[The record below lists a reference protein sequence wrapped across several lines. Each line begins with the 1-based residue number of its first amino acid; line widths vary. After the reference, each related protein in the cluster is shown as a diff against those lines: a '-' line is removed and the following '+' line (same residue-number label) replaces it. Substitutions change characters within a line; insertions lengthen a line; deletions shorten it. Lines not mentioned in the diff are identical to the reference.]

1 MASTWN
7 GWGNGNVS
15 PSTVTC
21 RSCIDSSKAAWVLG
35 GVRLISSAS
44 NSPVKIGPARNTN
57 SPAFWS
63 NTNAR
68 SHPTATGPA

>member
-7 GWGNGNVS
+7 GLGSAKVS

-21 RSCIDSSKAAWVLG
+21 PSCIASSSADWVLG

-44 NSPVKIGPARNTN
+44 SSPVNSGPLRKVN
-57 SPAFWS
+57 SWLRWS
-63 NTNAR
+63 
-68 SHPTATGPA
+68 